1 MASGGRVGP
10 ARATAASVTFS
21 ARTLGVF
28 GISLFA
34 PVIGRIALRFGP
46 ADYFALMVLAFVT
59 VSAVLGSSAVRGLTS
74 LAIGLFVGL
83 IGVDLQ
89 TGQPRLTFGVPALLD
104 GIDVVIVNVGL
115 FALGET
121 LHMAHR
127 HRRRTLAFV
136 PIRGSLWG
144 NTQ

>member
-89 TGQPRLTFGVPALLD
+89 TGQARLTFGVAALLD
-104 GIDVVIVNVGL
+104 GIDVVIFTVGL
-115 FALGET
+115 FAVGET
-121 LHMAHR
+121 LHMAAR
-127 HRRRTLAFV
+127 SRTSPSTEV
-136 PIRGSLWG
+136 VWVGKG
-144 NTQ
+144 GG